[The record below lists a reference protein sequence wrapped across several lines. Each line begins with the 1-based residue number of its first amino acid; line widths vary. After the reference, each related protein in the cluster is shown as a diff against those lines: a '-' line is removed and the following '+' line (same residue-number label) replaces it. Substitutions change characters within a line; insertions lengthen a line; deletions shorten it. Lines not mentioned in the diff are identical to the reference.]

1 MFRTI
6 FDLFKFIFKK
16 VTKLSIPYFSVE
28 ENDLKFKISTDSYY
42 KYTLYNIVIKVRHDP
57 YVYEA
62 YTLKANNIFIEYI
75 HTLNDVM
82 WNSQPFSYFLNLLK
96 DELKV
101 DSFENLE
108 KKQHNHYEFNIYRVN
123 NEFNLYLIYIYEMNK
138 EIFIIDKKGL
148 LFEKLIQN
156 FDKTIL
162 VEYQNK
168 DILDLNLNFS
178 LVKNNG
184 LRNYFKLASS

>member
-1 MFRTI
+1 MH
-6 FDLFKFIFKK
+6 IFKK
-16 VTKLSIPYFSVE
+16 SFS
-28 ENDLKFKISTDSYY
+28 
-42 KYTLYNIVIKVRHDP
+42 P
-57 YVYEA
+57 
-62 YTLKANNIFIEYI
+62 
-75 HTLNDVM
+75 
-82 WNSQPFSYFLNLLK
+82 
-96 DELKV
+96 
-101 DSFENLE
+101 
-108 KKQHNHYEFNIYRVN
+108 YEFNIYEVDN
-123 NEFNLYLIYIYEMNK
+123 VYKLYIIYIYEIDK

>member
-82 WNSQPFSYFLNLLK
+82 WNSQPFSYF
-96 DELKV
+96 
-101 DSFENLE
+101 
-108 KKQHNHYEFNIYRVN
+108 
-123 NEFNLYLIYIYEMNK
+123 
-138 EIFIIDKKGL
+138 
-148 LFEKLIQN
+148 
-156 FDKTIL
+156 
-162 VEYQNK
+162 
-168 DILDLNLNFS
+168 
-178 LVKNNG
+178 
-184 LRNYFKLASS
+184 FKSSKR

>member
-62 YTLKANNIFIEYI
+62 YTLKANNIFLEYI

-108 KKQHNHYEFNIYRVN
+108 KKQYHHYEFNIYRVN

-138 EIFIIDKKGL
+138 EIFIVDSKGELYENL
-148 LFEKLIQN
+148 LRN

>member
-62 YTLKANNIFIEYI
+62 YTLKANNIFLENI
-75 HTLNDVM
+75 HT
-82 WNSQPFSYFLNLLK
+82 
-96 DELKV
+96 
-101 DSFENLE
+101 
-108 KKQHNHYEFNIYRVN
+108 HYEFNIYRVN

-138 EIFIIDKKGL
+138 EIFIVDSKGELYENL
-148 LFEKLIQN
+148 LRNFEKSYNCN
-156 FDKTIL
+156 FEKN
-162 VEYQNK
+162 ENNHF
-168 DILDLNLNFS
+168 DLNIS
-178 LVKNNG
+178 LVKKNALN
-184 LRNYFKLASS
+184 NYFKLASS

>member
-96 DELKV
+96 DELRV
-101 DSFENLE
+101 YSFENLE
-108 KKQHNHYEFNIYRVN
+108 KKQHTHYEFNIYRVN

-138 EIFIIDKKGL
+138 EIFIVDTKGELYENL
-148 LFEKLIQN
+148 LRNFEKSYNCN
-156 FDKTIL
+156 FEKN
-162 VEYQNK
+162 ENNHF
-168 DILDLNLNFS
+168 DLNIS
-178 LVKNNG
+178 LVKKNALN
-184 LRNYFKLASS
+184 NYFKLASS